1 MDKTVPSDN
10 PRTGT
15 KNQEYNISGV
25 FMGFK

>member
-1 MDKTVPSDN
+1 MDRTAPSDN
-10 PRTGT
+10 PRAGT